1 MAKYVI
7 EGGKT
12 LKGEMTAHGAKNS
25 ALPILAASLLCEGKV
40 VLKNC
45 PNLSDV
51 RAVFKILRH
60 LGAQVEYDGSVAV
73 IDSRDVFKSDI
84 PDELMREMRSSAL
97 FLGALAGRMGAAK
110 MSYPGG
116 CELGP
121 RPIDLHLS
129 ALAKLGVSVTEE
141 YGEIELRSKGIKGAN
156 IDLGFPSVGAT
167 ENIIIAAAL
176 SEGDTVITGA
186 AREPEIID
194 LASFLNRCGANIRG
208 AGESTVIISGVK
220 KLHSCEYTI
229 MSDRIEV
236 ATYMSFASITGGE
249 VFIKGADTKTLSAV
263 VPVFEA
269 AGPRIYPVSNGI
281 YICGRG
287 TIYSVSPIRTLP
299 YPAFPTDAQAPVM
312 ALLSIARGTTIFIEN
327 IFESRYKHVD
337 ELNRMGAD
345 IRTEGR
351 TAVVCGVPKL
361 YGAKLEAKDLRGGA
375 ALVTAALCAEGRSE
389 IGGIF
394 HIDRGYQDLDITLR
408 ALGADIKRK

>member
-1 MAKYVI
+1 MAKLVI

-25 ALPILAASLLCEGKV
+25 ALPILAASLLCDGKV

-45 PNLSDV
+45 PDLSDV

-60 LGAQVEYDGSVAV
+60 LGATVEYDGFVAV
-73 IDSRDVFKSDI
+73 IDPRDVKRCDI

-97 FLGALAGRMGAAK
+97 FLGALAGRMGEARLC
-110 MSYPGG
+110 YPGG

-129 ALAKLGVSVTEE
+129 ALGRLGVTVNEE
-141 YGEIELRSKGIKGAN
+141 YGEIELKTKEIKGAN

-167 ENIIIAAAL
+167 ENIIIAAAM

-194 LASFLNRCGANIRG
+194 LVLFLNSCGANIRG

-220 KLHSCEYTI
+220 KLSGTEYTI

-236 ATYMSFASITGGE
+236 ATYMSFAAITGGE
-249 VFIKGADTKTLSAV
+249 IFIKGADTKTLSAV

-269 AGPRIYPVSNGI
+269 AGPRVYPVSNGI

-351 TAVVCGVPKL
+351 CAVVSGVPKL

-394 HIDRGYQDLDITLR
+394 HIDRGYQDLDATLR